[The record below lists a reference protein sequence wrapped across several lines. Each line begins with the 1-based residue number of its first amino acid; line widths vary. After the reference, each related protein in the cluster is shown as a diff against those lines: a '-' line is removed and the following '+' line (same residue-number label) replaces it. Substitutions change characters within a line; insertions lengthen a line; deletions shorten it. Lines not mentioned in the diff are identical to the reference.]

1 MRNRGFLPAAPD
13 LSIRAAPAHGP
24 VLCEPAGDVSRLPG
38 TGRLDAKGLPEG
50 SVLLSWVSGQPGFPV
65 LLPGWFQETSL
76 NALFWTFHINGIT
89 SYGAFRIW
97 LLSLSIRFLRFIRVA
112 VCIGASFFSLAE

>member
-13 LSIRAAPAHGP
+13 LSIQAAPAHGP

-76 NALFWTFHINGIT
+76 NALNKKRNQKYRAGSHK
-89 SYGAFRIW
+89 S
-97 LLSLSIRFLRFIRVA
+97 
-112 VCIGASFFSLAE
+112 ASFLPS